1 MNLSSPS
8 LCLIEACFFNQ
19 AKNLGIAHMMKHP
32 FSMELKWQGIPCA
45 CFDFHFEF
53 LINIVQFWGSVRIN
67 KCFAMRIPVFCGGQ
81 LRQVKDV
88 VGVATS
94 YQS

>member
-1 MNLSSPS
+1 
-8 LCLIEACFFNQ
+8 
-19 AKNLGIAHMMKHP
+19 MMKHP

-53 LINIVQFWGSVRIN
+53 LTNIVQFWGSVKID

-81 LRQVKDV
+81 LRQVKHV

>member
-1 MNLSSPS
+1 M
-8 LCLIEACFFNQ
+8 
-19 AKNLGIAHMMKHP
+19 
-32 FSMELKWQGIPCA
+32 PCA

-53 LINIVQFWGSVRIN
+53 LINIVQFWGSVKIN
-67 KCFAMRIPVFCGGQ
+67 KCFAMMIPVFCGGQ